1 MTDNGKS
8 LPESGSNSDIL
19 PGVRT
24 EELKACESRFDLVRI
39 FTRFSEI
46 ILPKVEVH
54 VTSGPSMVT
63 KMTVY
68 FESDSNHV
76 NNPRLN
82 W

>member
-1 MTDNGKS
+1 MSDKLKSYLEGTHSYLYYRNHRIFPSHVSWRMVTDNGKS

-46 ILPKVEVH
+46 ILP
-54 VTSGPSMVT
+54 
-63 KMTVY
+63 
-68 FESDSNHV
+68 
-76 NNPRLN
+76 
-82 W
+82 